1 MYVERFLKIFVDL
14 FKKNTLDIF
23 VGDRRDGV
31 SVVGM
36 VGSVLHEAIHDVVAL
51 RTESVIV
58 NRGNGEIHEG
68 SFTDAMPLG
77 LVVGVHQKIHRVRIH
92 VDRSFEELLR
102 RKGLTRKGLEFGQF
116 S

>member
-1 MYVERFLKIFVDL
+1 
-14 FKKNTLDIF
+14 
-23 VGDRRDGV
+23 
-31 SVVGM
+31 
-36 VGSVLHEAIHDVVAL
+36 
-51 RTESVIV
+51 
-58 NRGNGEIHEG
+58 
-68 SFTDAMPLG
+68 MPLG